1 LHLILC
7 IGPLAR
13 LDARFLPLLYNR
25 RHMGVTMFFL
35 ALSHGVFSTIQY
47 HALGDRNPLVS
58 LLTSNTRWDS
68 LTQFP
73 FELLGLAGLAI
84 LFAMAATSHD
94 FWLSNLSAPVWKSL
108 HMLVYPAYTLL
119 VMHVVLGF
127 LQSERSPWL
136 AGLLV
141 LGAATVLGLQLIAG
155 LRERRLDRPADHV
168 SRARDD
174 GESWID
180 VCAPG
185 DIPEKRARI
194 LSLAGERVA
203 IFRYDGK
210 ISALSNV
217 CQHQNGPLGEGRIID
232 GCVTCPWHG
241 YQYVPSNGSSPPP
254 FEERVPTFRVRV
266 RAGRVEVDPR
276 PLPAGTEVEPARWE
290 EGRQALHG

>member
-1 LHLILC
+1 MGHAYRAVGWNRQKRLYDATLVAGVLLYLGLFVALGSTLDPAPTLETLLIRGLGTAAFVLLHLILC

-119 VMHVVLGF
+119 VMHVVQGV
-127 LQSERSPWL
+127 QHPERSPRL
-136 AGLLV
+136 AGLHV
-141 LGAATVLGLQLIAG
+141 PGAAPVLGLQLSAG
-155 LRERRLDRPADHV
+155 LRERRLDRPADHLR
-168 SRARDD
+168 RARDD
-174 GESWID
+174 GESWTD
-180 VCAPG
+180 V
-185 DIPEKRARI
+185 
-194 LSLAGERVA
+194 
-203 IFRYDGK
+203 F
-210 ISALSNV
+210 
-217 CQHQNGPLGEGRIID
+217 
-232 GCVTCPWHG
+232 
-241 YQYVPSNGSSPPP
+241 
-254 FEERVPTFRVRV
+254 
-266 RAGRVEVDPR
+266 
-276 PLPAGTEVEPARWE
+276 
-290 EGRQALHG
+290 